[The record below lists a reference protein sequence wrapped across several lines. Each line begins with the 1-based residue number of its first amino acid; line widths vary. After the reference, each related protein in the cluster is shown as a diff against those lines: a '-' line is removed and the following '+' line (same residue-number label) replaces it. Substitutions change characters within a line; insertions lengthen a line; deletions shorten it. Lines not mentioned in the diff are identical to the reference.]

1 VISVSENISVLD
13 AGGQLPDSLLLWR
26 YMKLSS
32 LFLLLEGTSF
42 FPSIAT
48 LRAADPL
55 EGTLHP
61 DATWLNTALSNLL
74 GREEADKLDT
84 WLLMH
89 AQDWEQRYQE
99 ANKMNP
105 DFNTAFFA
113 NLYQR
118 ELAKRKAVWCWFA
131 SDIESASM
139 WSIYGQGGVAVGTT
153 VERLKR
159 SLPANR
165 HFQISRI
172 RYADRRPSSPH

>member
-1 VISVSENISVLD
+1 
-13 AGGQLPDSLLLWR
+13 
-26 YMKLSS
+26 MKLSS

-61 DATWLNTALSNLL
+61 DAPRLNTALSNLL

-105 DFNTAFFA
+105 DFNRAFFCKPVST
-113 NLYQR
+113 R
-118 ELAKRKAVWCWFA
+118 ISEK
-131 SDIESASM
+131 ES
-139 WSIYGQGGVAVGTT
+139 
-153 VERLKR
+153 
-159 SLPANR
+159 SLVLVR
-165 HFQISRI
+165 F
-172 RYADRRPSSPH
+172 